1 MALKLYE
8 IDQALYDCFDDENGE
23 FDQEKF
29 ERLTGERNEKLEGI
43 VLGIKNLT
51 ADAAAIREEE
61 LNLARRRKIKERKA
75 ESMRN
80 FLALCLNGQKLET
93 ARCCVTWK
101 SSKALQV
108 YDPQSIPGKYLKQAE
123 PTFDKVAITAD
134 IKNGISVAG
143 AALVQR
149 TNMIIK

>member
-29 ERLTGERNEKLEGI
+29 DRLTGERNEKLEGI

-80 FLALCLNGQKLET
+80 FLALC
-93 ARCCVTWK
+93 
-101 SSKALQV
+101 
-108 YDPQSIPGKYLKQAE
+108 
-123 PTFDKVAITAD
+123 
-134 IKNGISVAG
+134 
-143 AALVQR
+143 
-149 TNMIIK
+149 